1 MKELLKSLSDFQEEC
16 PVIHKGTQGYG
27 YTYADLPAIFKVINP
42 LLKKHGL
49 GFTQPL
55 DGTSVKTIIY
65 HIKTGEML
73 ESSVE
78 IPQDVQLKGQN
89 PFQVI
94 GSAITYY
101 RRYALASVLGIITD
115 KDVDATG
122 QEVPKTL
129 TKKKTTAQTKKKA
142 TAQIK
147 KDMAKAIANA
157 REDEQQKEAVLNRM
171 MAYELSEQ
179 DVIDIMKGE

>member
-55 DGTSVKTIIY
+55 DGNSVKTIIY

-115 KDVDATG
+115 KDVDAAG
-122 QEVPKTL
+122 QEVPKTVI
-129 TKKKTTAQTKKKA
+129 KKKA

-147 KDMAKAIANA
+147 KDMAKAITDAGK
-157 REDEQQKEAVLNRM
+157 DEQKKEAVLNRM

-179 DVIDIMKGE
+179 DMMDIMKGE